1 MYFRM
6 LKRDIKDKPG
16 LNIVTFI
23 FMVAAVTFMV
33 IGSTLIYAMFVGE
46 KKTYEKC
53 NSSDVFVRL
62 DQSISDKEG
71 LIERFMKDVDEAS
84 VIDDCVHDEVVIT
97 SFTGI
102 ELIGENITDHVHYSS
117 SVIITDIPDKYDIP
131 IDFDNNYFEVPDGC
145 IAVSQTLSNRFGIK
159 EGEKVRLTTQIGNVY
174 EFTVSTIYKNPAVTQ
189 IDNMYLSDHDK
200 EIFYSECPRKHDLFI
215 CTAPP
220 GIKDY
225 ITTLRDST
233 ADLMIKYK
241 EQNTD
246 GYASRALFLNND
258 GLFAII
264 VTCCMLVVAVAIM
277 AMTMITIDFSLKSAI
292 KREEREIGMMKA
304 IGVWS
309 LSYKTLFIV
318 KYLFF
323 AVLGGI
329 IGLPAGFLLSKLL
342 FNKFVMHIM
351 YPDVMMMII
360 IGAIASIT
368 TILIIALFS
377 FFALRRMN
385 KISVIDAIHGE
396 NRGERFSAIPGLSL
410 NKKKHLSVPLFLAVS
425 DILRGFKRY
434 ILLIVAYVLGICIVM
449 FVVRLNDTIMT
460 PDYAYTHF
468 QQGQMDFLITI
479 DDDYYSKLIS
489 GQGSFKGV
497 IDVINSDFENNS
509 IPAHMVTYEY
519 GSGLFKFE
527 DKETVCQLMWTD
539 APSSEM
545 KYIEGNAPKLRNE
558 VAVGY
563 YTANEKGIKI
573 GDTVSLEYDKYE
585 DDHVTF
591 HKVTEEFIVTAFVD
605 RFGNNSPIIIMGDDF
620 EGSTVFGG
628 NFFSCTIDAPASQH
642 NAIIEKMQ
650 ALYPDGEVT
659 VLHNNEIMPHY
670 LVGYQEMFNLIILIV
685 SLVCAV
691 VLILLTSLY
700 ENIFIDEETSD
711 IALLKS
717 MGFGRGV
724 IRAWHFFRL
733 MLLSLFSLLLTY
745 VFMATAGNFLIG
757 NLFKSIMKSGDFTL
771 KVLPLSNFVIVPVCI
786 LADLALVTYL
796 MTRITN
802 KIQIWKV
809 RNE

>member
-33 IGSTLIYAMFVGE
+33 IGSTLIYALFDGE
-46 KKTYEKC
+46 QKTYEKC
-53 NSSDVFVRL
+53 NSSDVYFVL
-62 DQSISDKEG
+62 DQDIADKED
-71 LIERFMKDVDEAS
+71 LQERFKKDLYAVPALDNCVYDEA
-84 VIDDCVHDEVVIT
+84 VLLN
-97 SFTGI
+97 FTCIKLMGK
-102 ELIGENITDHVHYSS
+102 NITDHVHYSS
-117 SVIITDIPDKYDIP
+117 SMIITDIPEKYDIP
-131 IDFDNNYFEVPDGC
+131 IDFDNNYFEVPNGC
-145 IAVSQTLSNRFGIK
+145 IAVSQTLSSRFGIK
-159 EGEKVRLTTQIGNVY
+159 EGETVRLTTQMGNVY
-174 EFTVSTIYKNPAVTQ
+174 EFTVSTIYKNPSVNQ
-189 IDNMYLSDHDK
+189 VDHMYLSDHDK

-215 CTAPP
+215 CTVQPDV
-220 GIKDY
+220 KNY
-225 ITTLRDST
+225 ITTLRDSCT
-233 ADLMIKYK
+233 DLMLGYK
-241 EQNTD
+241 ERNAD
-246 GYASRALFLNND
+246 GFASRVLFINND

-264 VTCCMLVVAVAIM
+264 VTCCMLVVAIAIM

-318 KYLFF
+318 KYFFF
-323 AVLGGI
+323 AVLGGV
-329 IGLPAGFLLSKLL
+329 IGLPAGFILSKML
-342 FNKFVMHIM
+342 FDKFVMHIM
-351 YPDVMMMII
+351 FPDVMMMIL
-360 IGAIASIT
+360 IGAIASLV
-368 TILIIALFS
+368 TIFIIVLFS

-396 NRGERFSAIPGLSL
+396 NRGERFSAIPGPSL
-410 NKKKHLSVPLFLAVS
+410 NKKKHLSVPLFLAIS

-434 ILLIVAYVLGICIVM
+434 ILLIVAYVLGICVVM

-460 PDYAYTHF
+460 TSYAHTYF
-468 QQGQMDFLITI
+468 QQGQMDFWITI
-479 DDDYYSKLIS
+479 EDSYYSKLIS

-497 IDVINSDFENNS
+497 VDVINSDFEKND
-509 IPAHMVTYEY
+509 IPAHIVVQEY
-519 GSGLFKFE
+519 GNGIMGFNGK
-527 DKETVCQLMWTD
+527 DTVCQFSWRD
-539 APSSEM
+539 APSTELV
-545 KYIEGNAPKLRNE
+545 YLEGNAPKLKNE
-558 VAVGY
+558 VAIGY
-563 YTANEKGIKI
+563 YTSVEKGIKI
-573 GDTVSLEYDKYE
+573 GDTITLEYDKYE

-605 RFGNNSPIIIMGDDF
+605 RFGNNTPIVIMGDDF
-620 EGSTVFGG
+620 EGSIVARGD
-628 NFFSCTIDAPASQH
+628 FFSCTIDAPASQH

-650 ALYPDGEVT
+650 ALYPNGEVT
-659 VLHNNEIMPHY
+659 ILHNNEIMPHF
-670 LVGYQEMFNLIILIV
+670 LVGYKEMFNLIIFIV
-685 SLVCAV
+685 SSVCAV

-717 MGFGRGV
+717 MGFDRGV

-733 MLLSLFSLLLTY
+733 MLLSFFSLLLTY

-757 NLFKSIMKSGDFTL
+757 NMFKSLMKAGYFNL
-771 KVLPLSNFVIVPVCI
+771 KVLPVSNFVIVPLFV
-786 LADLALVTYL
+786 LTGLALVIYL

>member
-23 FMVAAVTFMV
+23 FMVAAVTFTV
-33 IGSTLIYAMFVGE
+33 IGSTLIYALFAGE

-53 NSSDVFVRL
+53 NSSDVYIRL
-62 DQSISDKEG
+62 DQSIADKEG
-71 LIERFMKDVDEAS
+71 LIDRFTNDIKGTNVVADCVYDEA
-84 VIDDCVHDEVVIT
+84 VLLNFT
-97 SFTGI
+97 SI
-102 ELIGENITDHVHYSS
+102 ELIGEDITDSVHYSS
-117 SVIITDIPDKYDIP
+117 NMIITDIPDKYDIP

-159 EGEKVRLTTQIGNVY
+159 EGEKVRLTTQMGNVY
-174 EFTVSTIYKNPAVTQ
+174 EFTVSTIYKNPSAIQT
-189 IDNMYLSDHDK
+189 DHMYLSDHDK
-200 EIFYSECPRKHDLFI
+200 EIFYSECPVKHDLFI
-215 CTAPP
+215 CTATP

-233 ADLMIKYK
+233 ADLMIKYQD
-241 EQNTD
+241 QNAD
-246 GYASRALFLNND
+246 GYASRVLFINND

-264 VTCCMLVVAVAIM
+264 VTCCMLVVAVAVM
-277 AMTMITIDFSLKSAI
+277 TMTMITIDFSLKSAI

-323 AVLGGI
+323 AVLGGV

-360 IGAIASIT
+360 IGAAASLVSIFV
-368 TILIIALFS
+368 IVLFS

-396 NRGERFSAIPGLSL
+396 NRGERFSAIPGPSL
-410 NKKKHLSVPLFLAVS
+410 NKKKHLSIPFFLAVS

-434 ILLIVAYVLGICIVM
+434 ILLILAYVLGISIVL

-460 PDYAYTHF
+460 TDYAYAHF
-468 QQGQMDFLITI
+468 QQARLDFLITI
-479 DDDYYSKLIS
+479 DDAYYSKLIS

-497 IDVINSDFENNS
+497 IDVINSDFEDND
-509 IPAHMVTYEY
+509 IPAHITTDEY
-519 GSGLFKFE
+519 GGGIMRFK
-527 DKETVCQLMWTD
+527 DKETVCQFSWRD
-539 APSSEM
+539 APSSEI
-545 KYIEGNAPKLRNE
+545 KYLEGNAPKLKNE

-563 YTANEKGIKI
+563 YTAMEKGIKI
-573 GDTVSLEYDKYE
+573 GDTVSLEYDKFE
-585 DDHVTF
+585 DDHVTT
-591 HKVTEEFIVTAFVD
+591 HKVTEDFIVTALVD
-605 RFGNNSPIIIMGDDF
+605 RFGNNVPLLIMGDDF
-620 EGSTVFGG
+620 EGSIVMSGG
-628 NFFSCTIDAPASQH
+628 YFSCAIDAPRSQH
-642 NAIIEKMQ
+642 YEIIEKMQ
-650 ALYPDGEVT
+650 SLYPNGEVT
-659 VLHNNEIMPHY
+659 ILHNNEIMPHY
-670 LVGYQEMFNLIILIV
+670 LVGYQQMFNLIILIV

-700 ENIFIDEETSD
+700 ENIFIDEETAD

-717 MGFGRGV
+717 MGFGRNV

-733 MLLSLFSLLLTY
+733 MLLSAFSLLLTY
-745 VFMATAGNFLIG
+745 VFLATAGDYLIG
-757 NLFKSIMKSGDFTL
+757 NLFKSIMKSGDFNL
-771 KVLPLSNFVIVPVCI
+771 KVLPLSNFVILPLFV
-786 LADLALVTYL
+786 LTGLALVIYL

>member
-33 IGSTLIYAMFVGE
+33 IGSTLIYALFAGE
-46 KKTYEKC
+46 QKTYEKC
-53 NSSDVFVRL
+53 NSSDVFIRL
-62 DQSISDKEG
+62 DQSIADKEG
-71 LIERFMKDVDEAS
+71 LIETFMNDVKGTS
-84 VIDDCVHDEVVIT
+84 VIDDCVYDEIVT
-97 SFTGI
+97 LKFTCI

-131 IDFDNNYFEVPDGC
+131 IDFDNNYFQVPDGC

-159 EGEKVRLTTQIGNVY
+159 AGEKVRLTSQLGNVY
-174 EFTVSTIYKNPAVTQ
+174 EFTVSTIYKNPSVTQ
-189 IDNMYLSDHDK
+189 IDHMYLSDHDK
-200 EIFYSECPRKHDLFI
+200 EIFYSECPRKTDMFI

-220 GIKDY
+220 GIQNY

-241 EQNTD
+241 DQHTD

-323 AVLGGI
+323 AVLGGV

-351 YPDVMMMII
+351 FPDAMMMIL
-360 IGAIASIT
+360 IGAVASLA
-368 TILIIALFS
+368 TILIIILFS

-396 NRGERFSAIPGLSL
+396 NRGERFSSIPGPSL
-410 NKKKHLSVPLFLAVS
+410 NKKKHLSVPMFLAVS

-434 ILLIVAYVLGICIVM
+434 ILLIVAYVLGICVVL

-460 PDYAYTHF
+460 TDYAHTYF

-479 DDDYYSKLIS
+479 GDDYYSKLMS
-489 GQGSFKGV
+489 GQGSFKGA
-497 IDVINSDFENNS
+497 IDVINTDFADNG
-509 IPAHMVTYEY
+509 IPAHITVSEY
-519 GSGLFKFE
+519 SGGLLKFK
-527 DKETVCQLMWTD
+527 DKETVCQLMWRD

-545 KYIEGNAPKLRNE
+545 QFLEGNAPKLKNE
-558 VAVGY
+558 IAIGY
-563 YTANEKGIKI
+563 YTAVEKEIKI
-573 GDTVSLEYDKYE
+573 GDTVSVEYDKFE

-605 RFGNNSPIIIMGDDF
+605 RFGNNTPMLIMGDEF
-620 EGSTVFGG
+620 EGSTVIGG
-628 NFFSCTIDAPASQH
+628 EYFSCTIDAPASQH

-650 ALYPDGEVT
+650 ALYPNGEVT
-659 VLHNNEIMPHY
+659 ILHNNEIMPHY
-670 LVGYQEMFNLIILIV
+670 LVGYQQMFDLIILIV

-717 MGFGRGV
+717 MGFERGV

-733 MLLSLFSLLLTY
+733 MLLSFFSLLLTY

-757 NLFKSIMKSGDFTL
+757 NMFKSLMKAGYFNL
-771 KVLPLSNFVIVPVCI
+771 KVLPVSNFVIVPLFV
-786 LADLALVTYL
+786 LTGLALVIYL

>member
-33 IGSTLIYAMFVGE
+33 IGSTLIYAMFAGE
-46 KKTYEKC
+46 QKTYEKC
-53 NSSDVFVRL
+53 NSSDVFIRL
-62 DQSISDKEG
+62 DRSIADKEG
-71 LIERFMKDVDEAS
+71 LIEAFMNDVKGTS
-84 VIDDCVHDEVVIT
+84 VIDDCVYDEIVT
-97 SFTGI
+97 LNFTCI

-131 IDFDNNYFEVPDGC
+131 IDFDNNYFQVPDGC

-159 EGEKVRLTTQIGNVY
+159 EGEKVRLTTQLGNVY
-174 EFTVSTIYKNPAVTQ
+174 EFTVSTIYKNPSVTQ
-189 IDNMYLSDHDK
+189 IDHMYLSDHDK
-200 EIFYSECPRKHDLFI
+200 EIFYSECPRKTDMFI

-220 GIKDY
+220 GIKNY

-241 EQNTD
+241 DQHTD

-264 VTCCMLVVAVAIM
+264 VTCCMLIVAIAIM

-351 YPDVMMMII
+351 FPDVKMMIL
-360 IGAIASIT
+360 IGAFASLV
-368 TILIIALFS
+368 TIFIIVLFS
-377 FFALRRMN
+377 FFALKRMN

-396 NRGERFSAIPGLSL
+396 NRGERFSAIPGPSL
-410 NKKKHLSVPLFLAVS
+410 NKKKHLSVPMFLAIS

-434 ILLIVAYVLGICIVM
+434 ILLIVAYVLGICVVM

-460 PDYAYTHF
+460 TDYAHTYF

-479 DDDYYSKLIS
+479 SDDYYSKLMS

-497 IDVINSDFENNS
+497 IDVINSDFADNG
-509 IPAHMVTYEY
+509 IPAHMTVSEY
-519 GSGLFKFE
+519 SGGLLKFK
-527 DKETVCQLMWTD
+527 DKETVCQLMWRD

-545 KYIEGNAPKLRNE
+545 IFLEGNAPKLKNE
-558 VAVGY
+558 VAIGY
-563 YTANEKGIKI
+563 YTAMEKGIKL
-573 GDTVSLEYDKYE
+573 GDTVSLEYDKFE

-605 RFGNNSPIIIMGDDF
+605 RFGNNTPMLIMGDEF
-620 EGSTVFGG
+620 EGSTVIGG
-628 NFFSCTIDAPASQH
+628 EYFSCTIDAHGSQH
-642 NAIIEKMQ
+642 NEIIEKMQ
-650 ALYPDGEVT
+650 ALYPNGEIT
-659 VLHNNEIMPHY
+659 ILHNNEIMPHY
-670 LVGYQEMFNLIILIV
+670 LVGYQQMFNLIILIV

-700 ENIFIDEETSD
+700 ENIFIDEETAD

-717 MGFGRGV
+717 MGFNRSV

-733 MLLSLFSLLLTY
+733 MLLSVFSLLLTY

-757 NLFKSIMKSGDFTL
+757 SLFKSLMKAGDFNL
-771 KVLPLSNFVIVPVCI
+771 KALPLSNFVIIPFFV
-786 LADLALVTYL
+786 LTGLALVTYL